1 MTIDQQVALDDA
13 LVPHASR
20 LRIGKSNFHLRSYIM
35 SKESTLQVVY
45 DVLRLTPFL
54 KAFWSQQMKS
64 TRYDNLRLSQAQIL
78 WGMYH
83 KKNVDFT
90 YLLWEEFVYQV
101 EHKDVKKSN
110 EMYFTR
116 FTKFGAMLPVELT
129 NKDIRNSVAYK
140 EYYAIASGVAPPKT
154 KASVRK
160 TQSSSDTTMPPPTAA
175 NEQDDDDQ
183 DDNDDDQDLDNN
195 SDDFVHPKLSIHDEE
210 DKDEESFDPIVQTP
224 SKVENFDDESH
235 GMNVGGDE
243 RPDAEDDDEEL
254 YRDININ
261 LEVTTTVVPL
271 LVTSPTLPPPSI
283 PIISQ
288 VQQALDPTLATA
300 PNTSLQDLLNF
311 SSLFG
316 LRDKAQAENDDF
328 LNKLDE
334 NIQKI
339 IKEQVKDQ
347 VKTYYVVVADL
358 SELELKKNHSDT
370 YGDIVTFKRRR
381 DDEDKDEEPTAGSVR
396 GSKRRREGKGIE
408 STSAPKEKASKTSS
422 KSTKG
427 SKYHQKTA
435 SESAPAEEPMQTTQD
450 LEEPS
455 HQEFKTCVANDQ
467 PIAEAFQHFEWESA
481 EDVYS
486 KRRIIVVTEH
496 QIVEWHNCKH
506 LDWITIR

>member
-175 NEQDDDDQ
+175 SIRLSTSAKGKQLANDEDDDNDVDDQSDDDGDDQEDEDEQDDDDQ

-288 VQQALDPTLATA
+288 
-300 PNTSLQDLLNF
+300 
-311 SSLFG
+311 
-316 LRDKAQAENDDF
+316 
-328 LNKLDE
+328 
-334 NIQKI
+334 
-339 IKEQVKDQ
+339 
-347 VKTYYVVVADL
+347 TYYVVVADL
-358 SELELKKNHSDT
+358 SELELKKSLIEKMESYKSIYRSYEQRNLYKALVDA
-370 YGDIVTFKRRR
+370 Y
-381 DDEDKDEEPTAGSVR
+381 ECDK
-396 GSKRRREGKGIE
+396 
-408 STSAPKEKASKTSS
+408 
-422 KSTKG
+422 
-427 SKYHQKTA
+427 
-435 SESAPAEEPMQTTQD
+435 
-450 LEEPS
+450 
-455 HQEFKTCVANDQ
+455 
-467 PIAEAFQHFEWESA
+467 
-481 EDVYS
+481 
-486 KRRIIVVTEH
+486 IILTHME
-496 QIVEWHNCKH
+496 I
-506 LDWITIR
+506 